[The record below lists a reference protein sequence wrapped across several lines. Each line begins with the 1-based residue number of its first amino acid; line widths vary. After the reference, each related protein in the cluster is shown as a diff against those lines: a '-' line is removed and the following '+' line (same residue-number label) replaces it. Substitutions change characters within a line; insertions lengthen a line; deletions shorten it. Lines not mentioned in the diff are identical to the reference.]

1 MGEERKKMGIICE
14 AGGEGVKK
22 IKGIEMV
29 KKYLLLL
36 VLIFCFVFFQNSSS
50 GKGNNIATNGEV
62 GAIKLN
68 RFYTALQI
76 GDSVTFAGIVKDT
89 SDFIE
94 FADGKIL
101 KKPVYVSGAKTGLGG
116 NKLFLSDGEKYR
128 FSDIKSYSTKGRRY
142 YNCRNNWFGAM
153 VKEGKIKAFGCLE
166 INLEPTVKMLKNSRL
181 DVYIQKGNGEIF
193 SLNTKILRDMVSDN
207 PTAVAHVDKYISL
220 TEKKAKYLEMAIDT
234 YNGLVYG
241 VDEYYDY

>member
-1 MGEERKKMGIICE
+1 
-14 AGGEGVKK
+14 
-22 IKGIEMV
+22 MV
-29 KKYLLLL
+29 KKYLLLSA
-36 VLIFCFVFFQNSSS
+36 LIFCFVFFQNFSA
-50 GKGNNIATNGEV
+50 GKGNNIVTNGEV
-62 GAIKLN
+62 GSIKLN
-68 RFYTALQI
+68 RFYSALQI

-89 SDFIE
+89 TDFIE
-94 FADGKIL
+94 FADGEIL
-101 KKPVYVSGAKTGLGG
+101 RKKVYISSVKTGVGG
-116 NKLFLSDGEKYR
+116 GKLFLSDGEKYK

-153 VKEGKIKAFGCLE
+153 VKEGKIKAYGCLAL
-166 INLEPTVKMLKNSRL
+166 NFEPTVKMLKNGRL

-193 SLNTKILRDMVSDN
+193 SLNTKILREMVSDN

>member
-1 MGEERKKMGIICE
+1 MGIICE